1 MKLLNAAL
9 TAPFAITF
17 VASFFVACSQSDG
30 TDGGG
35 SDTGGSDSGGSSS
48 GGAAN
53 GGTSTGGASATGG
66 SGGTSGAAPNGGASG
81 TGLGGSAG
89 ATPTGGASGSSGSAT
104 GGGAGVGGETGG
116 AAGSGAGAGGSA
128 GSGGATG
135 GASGAYTGTI
145 IVQDD
150 FESATAGM
158 QPDMAKWEQYQ
169 SFEMMLAP
177 TVDSARKN
185 RGQNAARVQ
194 SSNSGRG
201 SFLVPRT
208 GLPVAGN
215 SFYVRVFMNW
225 EKATTAISGHSGFIV
240 GSAARENN
248 GAEARLGISS
258 KGPGNVPRMDFNLIG
273 AMDGG
278 GGEVTRYSNG
288 YTDGGNP
295 ADFTGTGFQFAADRW
310 YCVEAYYG
318 GAMGA
323 AEFRV
328 WVDGSEIM
336 EMHVTDFRGNTS
348 GSPRVNWAPTYNF
361 LKIGA
366 QDYDANLGRIWYDDV
381 FVGTAPVGCQ
391 R

>member
-1 MKLLNAAL
+1 LDLLRASLVFCAL
-9 TAPFAITF
+9 TA
-17 VASFFVACSQSDG
+17 SFVACSPSDG
-30 TDGGG
+30 TDSDDSSNGGG
-35 SDTGGSDSGGSSS
+35 TAPGG
-48 GGAAN
+48 
-53 GGTSTGGASATGG
+53 TGGALPNGGATTGG
-66 SGGTSGAAPNGGASG
+66 TTTGGATTGGATTGGVSGTGFGGSAGGASG
-81 TGLGGSAG
+81 TAG
-89 ATPTGGASGSSGSAT
+89 APAGGTAGTTGGAG
-104 GGGAGVGGETGG
+104 
-116 AAGSGAGAGGSA
+116 GSGAGGTAGNAGDAGAPPGGAGGS
-128 GSGGATG
+128 G
-135 GASGAYTGTI
+135 SGAYTGTI
-145 IVQDD
+145 IIQDD
-150 FESATAGM
+150 FESATAGA
-158 QPDMAKWEQYQ
+158 QPDMTKWEQYQ
-169 SFEMMLAP
+169 SFEMTMAP
-177 TVDSARKN
+177 TIDTARKN

-194 SSNSGRG
+194 STSSGRG

-208 GLPVAGN
+208 GIFPVAGN

-248 GAEARLGISS
+248 GTECRLGISS
-258 KGPGNVPRMDFNLIG
+258 KGPNNVPRMDFNLIG
-273 AMDGG
+273 ATDGM

-295 ADFTGTGFQFAADRW
+295 ADFPATGFQFSADRW

-318 GAMGA
+318 GVANMS
-323 AEFRV
+323 ELRV
-328 WVDGSEIM
+328 WVDGTEIM
-336 EMHVTDFRGNTS
+336 EMHVTDFRGNMS

>member
-1 MKLLNAAL
+1 LKLLNAAL
-9 TAPFAITF
+9 TAPFALTF
-17 VASFFVACSQSDG
+17 ATSFFVACSQSDG

-35 SDTGGSDSGGSSS
+35 SDTGGSDAGGSSS
-48 GGAAN
+48 GGTAT
-53 GGTSTGGASATGG
+53 GGTSTGGAGATGG
-66 SGGTSGAAPNGGASG
+66 AGGASGASPSGGASG
-81 TGLGGSAG
+81 TGLGGSGG
-89 ATPTGGASGSSGSAT
+89 AMPTGGSSGAAGSAGNAT
-104 GGGAGVGGETGG
+104 GGGSGGGETGG
-116 AAGSGAGAGGSA
+116 AAGSAAGGSA
-128 GSGGATG
+128 GGGGAAGTP
-135 GASGAYTGTI
+135 GAYTGTI

-150 FESATAGM
+150 FETGTSGM
-158 QPDMAKWEQYQ
+158 QPDMTKWEQYQ

-177 TVDSARKN
+177 VVDTARKN

-194 SSNSGRG
+194 STSSGRG

-225 EKATTAISGHSGFIV
+225 EKATSAISGHSGFIV

-318 GAMGA
+318 GTMGA

-328 WVDGSEIM
+328 WVDGAEIM

-348 GSPRVNWAPTYNF
+348 GAPRVNWAPTYNF